1 MEKRLLPANEGGKR
15 ATWTGGESIM
25 TILIIVVAFIVAGSA
40 ASANINVKL
49 NYPSCKLL
57 VVYILRSCCAL
68 SNVENVGSL
77 VELYP

>member
-49 NYPSCKLL
+49 NYPSCT
-57 VVYILRSCCAL
+57 
-68 SNVENVGSL
+68 
-77 VELYP
+77 